1 MAYIYQ
7 APKDFDEQS
16 VKVKQKYGSIAG
28 MLHSG
33 EYDLQL
39 KYDGVFSAT
48 YTTSAISETRQQK
61 AQPSAARIASALKDV
76 FGSNMLVFSELWT
89 KGLAHKA
96 INGMSRRDEVQQ
108 ELGAC
113 IFDMISVDEFNEG
126 RCSMPYAERYER
138 IKTRLDDVGIS
149 WIQPAQNVVIED
161 VLGTT
166 EEALIKLAN
175 AYQNGPVSDGVYDGL
190 ILRKRSAIW
199 VPGASKD
206 GAVVKIKPAATLDL
220 RITAQDVE
228 QRATKLG
235 GTVTVTY
242 KGVETNV
249 GGGLTQE
256 QLAGMMLYNQGDR
269 SAKALNLVG
278 LIAEITFLEVTDA
291 GRLREPRIMRL
302 RHDTD
307 AEEDKG

>member
-76 FGSNMLVFSELWT
+76 FGSNMLVLSELWT

-166 EEALIKLAN
+166 EEALIKLGYLKSA
-175 AYQNGPVSDGVYDGL
+175 SDGNFGTGTKTAVENFQKENGLDVDGIAGAKTL
-190 ILRKRSAIW
+190 EKLYTLSDMTPMPDVDVTAA
-199 VPGASKD
+199 PGD
-206 GAVVKIKPAATLDL
+206 ILDL
-220 RITAQDVE
+220 P
-228 QRATKLG
+228 G
-235 GTVTVTY
+235 
-242 KGVETNV
+242 
-249 GGGLTQE
+249 
-256 QLAGMMLYNQGDR
+256 
-269 SAKALNLVG
+269 
-278 LIAEITFLEVTDA
+278 
-291 GRLREPRIMRL
+291 
-302 RHDTD
+302 
-307 AEEDKG
+307 